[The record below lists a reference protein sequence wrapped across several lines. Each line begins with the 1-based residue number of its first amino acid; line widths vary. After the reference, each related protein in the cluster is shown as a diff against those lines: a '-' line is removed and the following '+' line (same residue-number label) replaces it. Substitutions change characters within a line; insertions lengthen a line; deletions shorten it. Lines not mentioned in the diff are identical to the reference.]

1 MYFYSLFFTGQQ
13 PPPVQ
18 RAPSPGQVRGLSSPQ
33 TGATFYPPP
42 SYLSSQSQNSGFSS
56 SAPLSRG
63 QVPMGPHF
71 SYNQLP
77 HYPPQHQTQAMQM
90 SQTSMMPQSSMM
102 QQTPMYPTMMGPGP
116 ESTIRTNPN
125 LQRMMMQQQVNT
137 NKIIIL

>member
-1 MYFYSLFFTGQQ
+1 
-13 PPPVQ
+13 
-18 RAPSPGQVRGLSSPQ
+18 
-33 TGATFYPPP
+33 
-42 SYLSSQSQNSGFSS
+42 
-56 SAPLSRG
+56 
-63 QVPMGPHF
+63 MGPHL
-71 SYNQLP
+71 SYNQLQQ